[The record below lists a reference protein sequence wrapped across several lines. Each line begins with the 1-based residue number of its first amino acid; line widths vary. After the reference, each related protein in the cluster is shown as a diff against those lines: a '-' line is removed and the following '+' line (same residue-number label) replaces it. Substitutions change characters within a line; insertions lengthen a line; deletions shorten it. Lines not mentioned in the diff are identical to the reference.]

1 MNVLV
6 IPENEKYDRHMLKP
20 IMERMITSW
29 LDLNATIDVMN
40 RLPLEGISDV
50 TASES
55 LQAVIDQYE
64 MVDLFILCIDQDD
77 RTDDAVVDQI
87 EDIEDEMRELL
98 RERNRPGDAFFAV
111 VARREIEAWILV
123 GCEEPGDWT
132 YTDVRREPQVKE
144 RYFEP
149 YAEQRGVDEGQFGG
163 RGPLGEEAA
172 RNYRTIRQHCEE
184 LQELEQKIQGWW
196 EAR

>member
-1 MNVLV
+1 
-6 IPENEKYDRHMLKP
+6 
-20 IMERMITSW
+20 